1 MFLYLVEQSAEGVLE
16 CVHSVYDQREEAV
29 TAVYD
34 KARQWANAE
43 VGERHC
49 SVLLDSKKSAQ
60 DAPDGLVVRFEAC
73 GEHEVRRLT
82 VSEKRT
88 ERESGWLTSTDTVH
102 ITPRRRFVLYEGAAP
117 ELAEL
122 RSLRKDY
129 ASAMEQLTAYRNE
142 VRFRYES
149 ESDLELR
156 VSELENELAL
166 ASKAHENA
174 RELQIKL
181 EKKTTK
187 IAHQKAKIQGLRSK
201 LGQTERGSPSN
212 YTPQTPLSLPT
223 VDFSEVLAELQMRIE
238 KRKVE

>member
-16 CVHSVYDQREEAV
+16 CVHSVYDQRERAV

-49 SVLLDSKKSAQ
+49 SVQLDSKKSIQ
-60 DAPDGLVVRFEAC
+60 DAPDGLVIRFEPC
-73 GEHEVRRLT
+73 GEHEVRRIT

-88 ERESGWLTSTDTVH
+88 ERESGWLTSTNTVLV
-102 ITPRRRFVLYEGAAP
+102 TPRRRFVLYEGDAP
-117 ELAEL
+117 ELDEL
-122 RSLRKDY
+122 RALRKDY
-129 ASAMEQLTAYRNE
+129 AFAQEQLAAYKNE

-149 ESDLELR
+149 EGDLELR

-166 ASKAHENA
+166 ASKAHEAA
-174 RELQIKL
+174 RALQLKL
-181 EKKTTK
+181 EKKNAK

-201 LGQTERGSPSN
+201 LGQSEQSAPSN
-212 YTPQTPLSLPT
+212 YTPETPLSLPT
-223 VDFSEVLAELQMRIE
+223 IDFSQVLAELQMRIE